1 MDKVLICKVLFWFA
15 FIVGFA
21 YMILIIEAAS
31 KTWFRIQ
38 LFFHKTNCAGYG
50 GCSRRSLLP
59 IGPGRNH

>member
-31 KTWFRIQ
+31 RTWFRVQ
-38 LFFHKTNCAGYG
+38 FFLRKRKVRLL
-50 GCSRRSLLP
+50 RRIPELE
-59 IGPGRNH
+59 N